1 MACVGIVW
9 SNKSPSCTFPHH
21 SRHIPQVNPY
31 HSSIPLQRRTVNI
44 SNTLAKR
51 LIIKMKASSIVA
63 AISLALSGTTFA
75 ADGFLKSCSN
85 LTLSNL
91 NGVKGRSPLLGASC
105 KVDDTENWSQLN
117 LNACFGWSVDDCRFI
132 FPPSGGFTD
141 SVTGCNNTFYGG
153 DQHFGENF
161 GCYGPCGGY
170 GSDEYYDVFILGK
183 IEVESTLPILT
194 PALRP
199 LTGT

>member
-1 MACVGIVW
+1 
-9 SNKSPSCTFPHH
+9 
-21 SRHIPQVNPY
+21 
-31 HSSIPLQRRTVNI
+31 
-44 SNTLAKR
+44 
-51 LIIKMKASSIVA
+51 MKASPIVV
-63 AISLALSGTTFA
+63 AISLALTGTTLA

-105 KVDDTENWSQLN
+105 KVDDTDNTEEWSQLN

-183 IEVESTLPILT
+183 FNVEPTLPIPT

-199 LTGT
+199 LTGTQTDSFVGAIDGKLVC